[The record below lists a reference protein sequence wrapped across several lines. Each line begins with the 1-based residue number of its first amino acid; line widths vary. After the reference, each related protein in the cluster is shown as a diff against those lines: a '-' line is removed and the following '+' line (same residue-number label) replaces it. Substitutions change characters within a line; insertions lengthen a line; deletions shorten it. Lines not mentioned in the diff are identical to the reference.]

1 MRKTGDMRGICF
13 GGGFQRWFLHEEGIC
28 MSRVSGMFTKVK
40 CKDSSKTV
48 NKEVVKGNA
57 CYNHAGSQVL

>member
-1 MRKTGDMRGICF
+1 
-13 GGGFQRWFLHEEGIC
+13 

-40 CKDSSKTV
+40 YKDSSKTV